1 MTGAAAPSQPSLE
14 DLVQR
19 IAAGRRTY
27 CLRGLAHIHRTLAEN
42 WRPLDPRDL
51 VALLEEQGHPLPAV
65 HNLAPIDFAVVTIEL
80 ARAQAGIGRIAPPE
94 GGTDREFLVW
104 GTMARRAL
112 RRHLESRGGRYYDLQ
127 QVLLGHRPPSYR
139 GVAAGGA
146 SGRSPWTPEEAAL
159 AVTGAHNAGWT
170 AGLALRHE
178 EALLEAAYAEP
189 KELDNAGRS
198 LGRLLDHSRFVPVG
212 TELLAISVVPAL
224 WAFDVAG
231 ALTRDPRM
239 VSFALF
245 AFSVAGGRQLEAL
258 DRGSLGQR
266 WDLESLQ
273 VAMLDAYGPSR
284 DFSVQIN
291 PPLREALE
299 REAQTAGVDHT
310 TLLQRECLVAAFLA
324 LLAQLGPLGELP
336 GDFGGFQPLRDDWLR
351 RLRREVEH
359 DLVTRRK
366 ADVGAV
372 ELPEALPDSAGSG
385 PLRRVEAREDLR
397 AWIREAKLSPLERQV
412 LQLEFEKD
420 LNTAEAARQ
429 LGRSEGAVRVHRS
442 GALKK
447 LRALM

>member
-1 MTGAAAPSQPSLE
+1 MTGAAAPSQPSLG

-19 IAAGRRTY
+19 IAAAPPTYALRR
-27 CLRGLAHIHRTLAEN
+27 LAQLYRSIAAAGPPPAPGE
-42 WRPLDPRDL
+42 L
-51 VALLEEQGHPLPAV
+51 VALCEQLGHPLPAV
-65 HNLAPIDFAVVTIEL
+65 RHLVPMDFAVVGIEL

-94 GGTDREFLVW
+94 GGTDPEFRAW

-112 RRHLESRGGRYYDLQ
+112 RRHLESRGGRHYDLQ
-127 QVLLGHRPPSYR
+127 RVLLGHRPSPYR
-139 GVAAGGA
+139 GV
-146 SGRSPWTPEEAAL
+146 
-159 AVTGAHNAGWT
+159 
-170 AGLALRHE
+170 
-178 EALLEAAYAEP
+178 
-189 KELDNAGRS
+189 
-198 LGRLLDHSRFVPVG
+198 VPVG
-212 TELLAISVVPAL
+212 AELLAISVVPAL

-231 ALTRDPRM
+231 ALARDQRM

-245 AFSVAGGRQLEAL
+245 AVSVAGGRQQEAL

-273 VAMLDAYGPSR
+273 VAVLDAYGPSR

-291 PPLREALE
+291 PRLREALA
-299 REAQTAGVDHT
+299 REAQTADVDHT
-310 TLLQRECLVAAFLA
+310 TLLKTECLVAAFLA

-336 GDFGGFQPLRDDWLR
+336 GDFGGFQPLREDWLR
-351 RLRREVEH
+351 LLRREVEH

-372 ELPEALPDSAGSG
+372 ELPEPLPDPAGSD
-385 PLRRVEAREDLR
+385 PLRQVEAREDLR
-397 AWIREAKLSPLERQV
+397 AWIREAKLSPLQRQV

-420 LNTAEAARQ
+420 LEPAEVARQ
-429 LGRSEGAVRVHRS
+429 LGRSEAAVRVHRS